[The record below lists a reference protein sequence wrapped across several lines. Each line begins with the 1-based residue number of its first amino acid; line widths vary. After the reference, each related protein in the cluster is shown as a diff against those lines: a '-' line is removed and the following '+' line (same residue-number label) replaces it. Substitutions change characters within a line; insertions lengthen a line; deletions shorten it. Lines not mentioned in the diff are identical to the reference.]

1 MFEDSKINKQIQEK
15 YQSLIDIN
23 PNAET
28 LLVGYNLRFKEVKGN
43 KKSFLIEEDNL
54 VSQLLMKENL
64 KHRTFSKKENSSAA
78 DHNLNKGVK
87 NDALKF
93 DSPYAKYP
101 RFDLNGVQG
110 HDELLHL
117 VGAVI
122 EFEKYYW
129 QEITT
134 TLREV
139 YPLRTNSP
147 LEKIDNLM
155 MNMIVVQDNKPPAVL
170 VYFYDFYRRGDKDH
184 ISDSAFSAFKEIAFF
199 LSDVIEAL
207 EGCNYSENNV
217 SFRFL
222 RTIVADFK
230 IGSLKRKK
238 L

>member
-1 MFEDSKINKQIQEK
+1 MFEDSRLNKQIQEK
-15 YQSLIDIN
+15 YRSLMEIN
-23 PNAET
+23 PSAET
-28 LLVGYNLRFKEVKGN
+28 LLVGYNSRYKDIKSN
-43 KKSFLIEEDNL
+43 KKLFLIEEDNL

-64 KHRTFSKKENSSAA
+64 KHRTFNKKENSSSA
-78 DHNLNKGVK
+78 DLNLSKSAK
-87 NDALKF
+87 NDTLKF
-93 DSPYAKYP
+93 DNPYFKYP

-129 QEITT
+129 QDVTSF
-134 TLREV
+134 LREV

-155 MNMIVVQDNKPPAVL
+155 MNMIVMQDNKPPAVL

-207 EGCNYSENNV
+207 EGSDYSETNV

-222 RTIVADFK
+222 RGIVADFK
-230 IGSLKRKK
+230 IASLKRKK
-238 L
+238 I